1 MDDDELE
8 QIRRRKMQQ
17 LQEDASLQDQDFT
30 HEQAN
35 ALEEQKKAVLRQIL
49 EPDARERL
57 GRIKMA
63 RPELAA
69 SVEQQIIMLAQ
80 SGRLGQKIDD
90 ATLQQVLAKLTPK
103 KKEISITHK

>member
-17 LQEDASLQDQDFT
+17 LQEDASLQDQDFA

-35 ALEEQKKAVLRQIL
+35 ALDEQKKAVLRQIL

-103 KKEISITHK
+103 KKEISITHR